1 MSKKSNKPEA
11 SEFIQAVLDTH
22 KQEID
27 RKNSKVP
34 LSESLPPAVA
44 PIPDDIQEIMTGDDC
59 KDLLRGMAEADPDRV
74 ISRNYFRVWSG
85 IRESTWNRY
94 YGTFEEFKRQAG
106 IKLSRQVHKLEREI
120 AKHASV
126 DHYRKLEESRSAWGD
141 RYVKPQN
148 SRYQTILT
156 ASDFHDKDVD
166 RFALRVFLDVAKRA
180 APIISTVCLAGD
192 IFDLPEFGR
201 WEQDPR
207 DWDVVGRINFV
218 HNEIFKPL
226 REILPNAQID
236 LIEGNHEA
244 RLLRHLG
251 DATPAMKAVLAD
263 LHGFDIPKLLGL
275 EKFQINYVGR
285 SSLAAWTKR
294 DMDREIQ
301 RNYKVYFDSV
311 LCHHFPKIGCKKG
324 LPGFSGHEHKLEVRP
339 IENPLYGPGSWYQ
352 MGAMHVRDASYTDGE
367 KWTNGF
373 MLVHVDV
380 LTRRSTMEYIDI
392 GDMAWAGGVCYER
405 QKNEFILKDRK

>member
-1 MSKKSNKPEA
+1 VSKKADTKA
-11 SEFIQAVLDTH
+11 SEFIKRVLDTH
-22 KQEID
+22 KQEMGRRIN
-27 RKNSKVP
+27 RVP
-34 LSESLPPAVA
+34 LSESLPPAVV
-44 PIPDDIQEIMTGDDC
+44 PIPVEVQEMMTGDDC
-59 KDLLRGMAEADPDRV
+59 CEILRGMAEADPNHV

-106 IKLSRQVHKLEREI
+106 IKLSRQVHKLEREV

-126 DHYRKLEESRSAWGD
+126 DHYRKLEKERGVWGD
-141 RYVKPQN
+141 KYLKPRDT
-148 SRYQTILT
+148 RYQTILA
-156 ASDFHDKDVD
+156 ASDFHDRDVD
-166 RFALRVFLDVAKRA
+166 PFALRVFLDVAKRA
-180 APIISTVCLAGD
+180 SDVISIVCLAGD

-207 DWDVVGRINFV
+207 DWDVVGRIQFV
-218 HNEIFKPL
+218 HNEILRPL
-226 REILPNAQID
+226 RAALPKAQID

-275 EKFQINYVGR
+275 DEFQINYIGR
-285 SSLAAWTKR
+285 SSLAAWTQR

-311 LCHHFPKIGCKKG
+311 LCHHFPKLGRKKG
-324 LPGFSGHEHKLEVRP
+324 LPGFGGHEHKLEVTP
-339 IENPLYGPGSWYQ
+339 LENPLYGPGSWYQ

-367 KWTNGF
+367 RWSNGF
-373 MLVHVDV
+373 MMVHVD
-380 LTRRSTMEYIDI
+380 TSTHRSTMEYFDI
-392 GDMAWAGGVCYER
+392 GDQVWAGGKCYER
-405 QKNEFILKDRK
+405 SKKERVLENDK